1 MKKSKDKKSSLDSFV
16 KEIQSN
22 IVAFSEAYHKKHIE
36 NPEHYP
42 LELPADNSGLWL
54 EFFIEFCDNGEV

>member
-1 MKKSKDKKSSLDSFV
+1 MKKKKGSLDNFV
-16 KEIQSN
+16 KETQTDLVN
-22 IVAFSEAYHKKHIE
+22 FAAAYRKKHDE

-54 EFFIEFCDNGEV
+54 EFFIEYCTGGDV